1 MSTFSAEPTSREER
15 RRRTEACILQEARR
29 LFAEEG
35 YERATIRAVAGRT
48 GVDPALVMQYF
59 GSKEGL
65 FAVAMQGA
73 HGGGTARTA
82 SREEIP
88 SAVLHDVVAKFED
101 TVDREAAVALLRNFL
116 THPEANRIMR
126 DEVMCKITAKM
137 AGTIGGCDAQLK
149 AALLM
154 ACVAGVGLAR
164 YLLEIP
170 GLAEAA
176 REDVP
181 RLTEPAARG
190 ILAARDPRRPP
201 RPPARR
207 PPCATT
213 PQFRSAST
221 TWSRFPAASA

>member
-1 MSTFSAEPTSREER
+1 VSTFSAEPTSREER

-35 YERATIRAVAGRT
+35 FERATIRAVAGRT

-65 FAVAMQGA
+65 FAAAMQGA

-88 SAVLHDVVAKFED
+88 SAVLHDVLAKFEGTD
-101 TVDREAAVALLRNFL
+101 DREAAVALLRNFL

-126 DEVMCKITAKM
+126 DEVLCALITDLAR
-137 AGTIGGCDAQLK
+137 TIGGKDAEVR

-154 ACVAGVGLAR
+154 SSVFGMALAR
-164 YLLEIP
+164 YVLELP
-170 GLAEAA
+170 GLAGADPA
-176 REDVP
+176 DVE
-181 RLTEPAARG
+181 RLLEPALRALVG
-190 ILAARDPRRPP
+190 DAD
-201 RPPARR
+201 
-207 PPCATT
+207 
-213 PQFRSAST
+213 
-221 TWSRFPAASA
+221 

>member
-35 YERATIRAVAGRT
+35 FERATIRAVAGRT

-65 FAVAMQGA
+65 FAAAMKGA

-82 SREEIP
+82 PREEIP
-88 SAVLHDVVAKFED
+88 SAVLRDALTKFEGTD
-101 TVDREAAVALLRNFL
+101 DREAAVALLRNFL

-126 DEVMCKITAKM
+126 DEVLCSLIRDLAQ
-137 AGTIGGCDAQLK
+137 TIGGEDAELK

-154 ACVAGVGLAR
+154 SCVAGMSLAR
-164 YLLEIP
+164 YVLELP
-170 GLAEAA
+170 GLAGAG
-176 REDVP
+176 RTDVQ
-181 RLTEPAARG
+181 RLLLPALQALVG
-190 ILAARDPRRPP
+190 VPD
-201 RPPARR
+201 
-207 PPCATT
+207 
-213 PQFRSAST
+213 
-221 TWSRFPAASA
+221 

>member
-1 MSTFSAEPTSREER
+1 VSTFSAEPTSRDER
-15 RRRTEACILQEARR
+15 RRRTEAGILATARR

-35 YERATIRAVAGRT
+35 YERATIRAVAQHA
-48 GVDPALVMQYF
+48 GVDPALVMQYY

-65 FAVAMQGA
+65 FAAAMKGA
-73 HGGGTARTA
+73 HGGESVTEADRDA
-82 SREEIP
+82 IP
-88 SAVLHDVVAKFED
+88 AAALRDLFAKFED

-126 DEVMCKITAKM
+126 DEVMCKITGKM

-176 REDVP
+176 REDVQ
-181 RLTEPAARG
+181 RLMEPALRV
-190 ILAARDPRRPP
+190 ILDAGDPGAP
-201 RPPARR
+201 
-207 PPCATT
+207 
-213 PQFRSAST
+213 
-221 TWSRFPAASA
+221 